1 MAPVKLEERLETAA
15 RASVVLDRNGVQVA
29 TLYAGN
35 RLWVPLTKIPLFLRR
50 AVIAT
55 EDARFYRHHG
65 IDLRGLARALYH
77 NLRAGRIEQG
87 GSTITQQLAKISFL
101 TPERTIWRKIADI
114 AYAFRLERRYSKDEI
129 LRFYLN
135 QIYLGHGA
143 FGVEAAAQTYFG
155 RHVWEINHKEAML
168 LAGLIRGPERY
179 SPFRNKRAAEERI
192 RTVAGLMQRYDG
204 LRQEE
209 SQRFLRE
216 PLRLLPTP
224 GRLQG
229 GYFVA
234 QVIDDLRGRFGWSE
248 EFIRRGGLEIRTTM
262 DLKIQR
268 AAEETI
274 RRLPVGY
281 RDAQGIPQPEGAIV
295 ALDPYD
301 GAVRAL
307 VGGRDHLLTPLN
319 RATRAH
325 RQPGSAI
332 KPFAYAAALE
342 AGYSPETIYVDEPT
356 VFWVD
361 GRTWQPKNYDDIY
374 RGPITLREALV
385 YSVNVVAACLV
396 RDLGPR
402 RVFELARR
410 MGLSSLVP
418 SGKRNDVGLAPLAL
432 GGLTRGVTPFELTVA
447 YAAFANGGFRVR
459 PFLYTRI
466 LDRRGRVIVAEAP
479 RRERV
484 IAARTAA
491 LMTEMMQGVVER
503 GTGVRAKIDRPAAGK
518 TGTTSDY
525 SDGWFIGYTP
535 ELLAGV
541 WIGNDESNRPMKTSE
556 GYLGSG
562 MAASLWGTFMTRALS
577 GLPASTFVRADRRN
591 QALDAELY
599 P

>member
-1 MAPVKLEERLETAA
+1 MTE
-15 RASVVLDRNGVQVA
+15 
-29 TLYAGN
+29 
-35 RLWVPLTKIPLFLRR
+35 IPLFLRQ

-65 IDLRGLARALYH
+65 IDLRGLARAFFH

-87 GSTITQQLAKISFL
+87 GSTITQQLAKITFL
-101 TPERTIWRKIADI
+101 TPERTIWRKIADM
-114 AYAFRLERRYSKDEI
+114 AYAVRLERRYSKDEI

-143 FGVEAAAQTYFG
+143 FGMEAAAQTYFG

-179 SPFRNKRAAEERI
+179 SPFRNKQAAAERI
-192 RTVAGLMQRYDG
+192 QTVAELMQRYGG
-204 LRQEE
+204 LTEEE

-216 PLRLLPTP
+216 PLRLLPAP

-234 QVIDDLRGRFGWSE
+234 QLIADLRTRFGWSE
-248 EFIRRGGLEIRTTM
+248 EFIRRGGLEIWTTM
-262 DLKIQR
+262 DLKMQR

-274 RRLPVGY
+274 RLLPIGY
-281 RDAQGIPQPEGAIV
+281 RDAEGIPQPEGAIV
-295 ALDPYD
+295 AMEPNE
-301 GAVRAL
+301 GAVRVL

-342 AGYSPETIYVDEPT
+342 AGFSPETIYPDEPT
-356 VFWVD
+356 VFWID
-361 GRTWQPKNYDDIY
+361 GRTWQPRNYDDIY

-385 YSVNVVAACLV
+385 YSVNVVAASLV

-410 MGLSSLVP
+410 MGLESLVP

-432 GGLTRGVTPFELTVA
+432 GGLTRGVTPFELTAA

-459 PFLYTRI
+459 PFLFTRI
-466 LDRRGRVIVAEAP
+466 LDRRGRVIAAETP

-484 IAARTAA
+484 ITPRTAA

-503 GTGVRAKIDRPAAGK
+503 GTGVRARIDRPAAGK

-541 WIGNDESNRPMKTSE
+541 WIGNDQSNRPMKTAE

-562 MAASLWGTFMTRALS
+562 TAASLWAAFMNRALNLES
-577 GLPASTFVRADRRN
+577 ASPAPPQESPSR
-591 QALDAELY
+591 
-599 P
+599 